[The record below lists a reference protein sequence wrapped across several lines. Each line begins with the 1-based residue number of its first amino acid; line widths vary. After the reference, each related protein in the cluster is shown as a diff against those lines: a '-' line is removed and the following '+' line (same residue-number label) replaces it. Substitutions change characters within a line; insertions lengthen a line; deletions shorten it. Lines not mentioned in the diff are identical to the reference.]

1 MKLHTGLLA
10 ILVGVAAAWPL
21 AVLSADWKT
30 EIDRLW
36 SDEETAT
43 SLACQMFPV
52 RSMPPLLRGS
62 TSGRTCVVRAVD
74 AAGEGDRKLA
84 RGWLRAGY
92 CDNSLVRDEI
102 DSAGDAAVDY
112 AVEKYGLHAP

>member
-1 MKLHTGLLA
+1 MKLRETLLA
-10 ILVGVAAAWPL
+10 ILVSIAVAWPL
-21 AVLSADWKT
+21 GARSADWKA
-30 EIDRLW
+30 EVDRLW
-36 SDEETAT
+36 NDEEAT
-43 SLACQMFPV
+43 SSLACQMFPV

-74 AAGEGDRKLA
+74 AAREGDRKLA

-92 CDNSLVRDEI
+92 CDNSLIRDEI

-112 AVEKYGLHAP
+112 AVEKYGSRAP